1 MYKQEERQRK
11 KAEPDVG
18 AQSHDP
24 EIMTCAEIK
33 SWMLN
38 QLSHPGT
45 QEIISFKSDTG
56 DIQHSKAGAIQIL
69 ERA

>member
-33 SWMLN
+33 SQMLN
-38 QLSHPGT
+38 
-45 QEIISFKSDTG
+45 
-56 DIQHSKAGAIQIL
+56 
-69 ERA
+69 